1 MGRKNIVKDKNKI
14 DERGGEEIKRKR
26 DWKNLVTKT

>member
-14 DERGGEEIKRKR
+14 DEREEERRSKEKEIGR
-26 DWKNLVTKT
+26 T